1 MILHQKFHAQNG
13 AVRTKL
19 MKNFCRLAI
28 NQIETIFNSRERN
41 GVLYGNGD
49 YKQL

>member
-1 MILHQKFHAQNG
+1 MYQKFHTQNG
-13 AVRTKL
+13 AVRAKS
-19 MKNFCRLAI
+19 MKIFYRLAI
-28 NQIETIFNSRERN
+28 NQIETILNNRERN